1 MGDNYGATIADCVD
15 SKSIETSNRE
25 MLDLYDDEDDDEND
39 REFIVNELDGTVD
52 PYVGMEFESEE
63 AAMVYY
69 DAYAKRVGF
78 IIRVGNCHR
87 SGRDGSVISRR
98 FLCNKEGFRVS
109 NKKMKRLEVRKPREI
124 TREGCRAMI
133 MVRKDKSGKWIVTK
147 LETEH
152 CHPLGIP
159 TGKGR
164 RGSVQARPQATSGLG
179 VNLEKSEVIQSGW
192 GTIWKGRGRRKDV
205 KCSPDELCSGAAGK
219 VQLKKLKSQAGSL
232 CIYVSDIYPGII
244 AVQHTAGQIG
254 MFHIFIILQPA
265 YLKLIFFT
273 SLIMIVIPS
282 KLGLMLLVSMKIDIQ
297 GTSSSSP
304 ATLDEKD
311 KKIRELSSELHRANQ
326 QLAECREQLEMVLK
340 DIERH
345 TNHLT
350 KSVQDIVENVK
361 EVEAEDEEQLYD
373 YALSISWMV
382 RWIVEFIDLRNLC
395 CDICKLVHELSDHL
409 NYIQRAASILSQ
421 LVFTFP
427 K

>member
-164 RGSVQARPQATSGLG
+164 RGSVQARPQ
-179 VNLEKSEVIQSGW
+179 
-192 GTIWKGRGRRKDV
+192 
-205 KCSPDELCSGAAGK
+205 
-219 VQLKKLKSQAGSL
+219 
-232 CIYVSDIYPGII
+232 
-244 AVQHTAGQIG
+244 
-254 MFHIFIILQPA
+254 
-265 YLKLIFFT
+265 
-273 SLIMIVIPS
+273 
-282 KLGLMLLVSMKIDIQ
+282 
-297 GTSSSSP
+297 
-304 ATLDEKD
+304 DEKD
-311 KKIRELSSELHRANQ
+311 QRIQELTLELYNERQKCKRLCAAYQ
-326 QLAECREQLEMVLK
+326 EQLRLVLK
-340 DIERH
+340 DIEEH
-345 TNHLT
+345 T
-350 KSVQDIVENVK
+350 
-361 EVEAEDEEQLYD
+361 
-373 YALSISWMV
+373 
-382 RWIVEFIDLRNLC
+382 
-395 CDICKLVHELSDHL
+395 DHL
-409 NYIQRAASILSQ
+409 SRGVEDAVQKVRDLENEH
-421 LVFTFP
+421 P
-427 K
+427 H